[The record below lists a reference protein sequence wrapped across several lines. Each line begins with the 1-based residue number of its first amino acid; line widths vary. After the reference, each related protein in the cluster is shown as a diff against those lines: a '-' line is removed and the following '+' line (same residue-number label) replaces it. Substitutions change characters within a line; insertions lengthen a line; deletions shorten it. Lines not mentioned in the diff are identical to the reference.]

1 MITDKII
8 ESNSGVVSLKGVL
21 TDSNLAPKS
30 TSFTMSITL
39 IKFLAAAG
47 NSTSNSSQ

>member
-8 ESNSGVVSLKGVL
+8 ESNSGVVFLKGVL

-39 IKFLAAAG
+39 IKFLAAAE
-47 NSTSNSSQ
+47 NSNSSQ

>member
-39 IKFLAAAG
+39 IKFLAAAA
-47 NSTSNSSQ
+47 NSNSSQ

>member
-30 TSFTMSITL
+30 TKEHLKLNWLF
-39 IKFLAAAG
+39 
-47 NSTSNSSQ
+47 

>member
-39 IKFLAAAG
+39 IKFLAAAV
-47 NSTSNSSQ
+47 NSNSSQ

>member
-21 TDSNLAPKS
+21 TDSNLTPKL
-30 TSFTMSITL
+30 TTFTMSITL
-39 IKFLAAAG
+39 IKFLAAAT
-47 NSTSNSSQ
+47 NSNSSQ